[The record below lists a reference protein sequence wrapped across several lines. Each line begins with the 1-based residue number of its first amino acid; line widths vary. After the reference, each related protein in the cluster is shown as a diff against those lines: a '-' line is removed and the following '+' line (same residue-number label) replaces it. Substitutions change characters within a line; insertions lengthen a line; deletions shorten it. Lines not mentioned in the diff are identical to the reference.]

1 MSTTHDD
8 NTDAATYEMFVRRTF
23 NCDRGDTRFPFADS
37 NAWIS
42 LINKWNYANDPT
54 RSKNSQGQRTKEYEV
69 YFKTMQGY
77 FDRTIEHV
85 IKKHAGKEGR
95 EAMLKAFEQLQKDA
109 SKAKGNDDLRAI
121 LAKAISGLDEFG
133 VVLK

>member
-1 MSTTHDD
+1 
-8 NTDAATYEMFVRRTF
+8 MFVRRTF

-42 LINKWNYANDPT
+42 LINKWNYANNPT

-69 YFKTMQGY
+69 YLKTMQGY

-85 IKKHAGKEGR
+85 IKKHASKEGR
-95 EAMLKAFEQLQKDA
+95 EQMLTAFEGLQKDVA
-109 SKAKGNDDLRAI
+109 KAKNNDNMRAI
-121 LAKAISGLDEFG
+121 LSKAILLLDEFG